1 MDGELSEPYHI
12 AQGNQLAFDSFMD
25 RHGPRLYHHAYG
37 ILGNREQ
44 AEEVVSDVFLEAWKQ
59 RAQLSRMQSIVAWL
73 NTIVYRRAVSVR
85 RRERRQQTAVPIDEL
100 ADFFFPQIQPASPVD
115 SLISAEDSRLL
126 NEAISQLPPRCRHV
140 FFLAKVE
147 QMSYADIA
155 RMLDISEA
163 TVNYHVT
170 YALSQLRRQL
180 RRIV

>member
-1 MDGELSEPYHI
+1 
-12 AQGNQLAFDSFMD
+12 
-25 RHGPRLYHHAYG
+25 
-37 ILGNREQ
+37 
-44 AEEVVSDVFLEAWKQ
+44 
-59 RAQLSRMQSIVAWL
+59 MQSIVAWL